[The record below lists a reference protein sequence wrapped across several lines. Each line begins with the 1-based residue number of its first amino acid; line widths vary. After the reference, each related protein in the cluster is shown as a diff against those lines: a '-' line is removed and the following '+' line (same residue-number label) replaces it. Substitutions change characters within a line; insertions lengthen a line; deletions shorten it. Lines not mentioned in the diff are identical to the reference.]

1 MVEEKNNQREL
12 IYKKMRLIK
21 QHTDSF
27 QNFVNR
33 FVRKIGRIKADKD
46 FSFATRN
53 RKILSEVKIF
63 SNNFDYQIEK
73 INNHILLSDADVL
86 YFEKNKDKINKLK
99 KEHKK
104 DFMGFET
111 ANKIEED
118 ILDGRN

>member
-1 MVEEKNNQREL
+1 VIFMKILNKKRRRNQLSCNKMVEEKNNQREL

-63 SNNFDYQIEK
+63 SNNFNYQIEK
-73 INNHILLSDADVL
+73 IITT
-86 YFEKNKDKINKLK
+86 YF
-99 KEHKK
+99 
-104 DFMGFET
+104 
-111 ANKIEED
+111 
-118 ILDGRN
+118 